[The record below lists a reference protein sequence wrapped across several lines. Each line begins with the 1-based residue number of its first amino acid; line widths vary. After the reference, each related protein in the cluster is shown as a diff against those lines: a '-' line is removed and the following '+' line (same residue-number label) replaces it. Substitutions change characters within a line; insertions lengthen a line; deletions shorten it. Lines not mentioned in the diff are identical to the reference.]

1 MNNND
6 NIYSLAVSGVQKLIP
21 YTPGKPIEELER
33 ELGLS
38 QIIKLAS
45 NENPLGPGKK
55 ALAAIQATLKDL
67 ALYPDG
73 NGFNLKRALAD
84 KYAVDMSQITL
95 GNGSNE
101 ILELVA
107 RAFLTPGLEVVFSQ
121 HAFAVYPL
129 VTQAAGATPVV
140 APALNYGHDLDA
152 MLQRVTDKTR
162 LVFIANPNNPTGT
175 LLTHADLDA
184 FIGALPDT
192 CICVL
197 DEAYCEF
204 VGDGLIGSLPI
215 STLLTSREGGNAEN
229 CREQSRPPA
238 LAAGSA
244 DNSIAW
250 LRKYPNLLVTR
261 TFSKAYGLAG
271 LRIGYGLSSPQLADI
286 LNRVRQPF
294 NNNMLALAAA
304 EAALTD
310 IEHLQNTIAVNA
322 QGMQF
327 VTEGFNE
334 LGLEWIPSA
343 GNFVLVDLKQPAI
356 PIYEALLRKGVIVR
370 PVGVYELPNH
380 LRITIGT
387 QAENQLFLQALT
399 EVIPAP

>member
-1 MNNND
+1 MNNAD
-6 NIYSLAVSGVQKLIP
+6 NIYNLAVSGVQKLVP
-21 YTPGKPIEELER
+21 YTPGKPIAELER
-33 ELGLS
+33 ELGLTQTTVREGGS
-38 QIIKLAS
+38 VAIGREPMRLIKLAS

-55 ALAAIQATLKDL
+55 ALAAIQETLKDL

-73 NGFNLKRALAD
+73 NGFDLKSALAE
-84 KYAVDMSQITL
+84 KYAVDTSQITL

-107 RAFLTPGLEVVFSQ
+107 RAFLTQGLEVVFSQ

-129 VTQAAGATPVV
+129 VTQAAGATAVV
-140 APALNYGHDLDA
+140 APALAYGHDLAA

-175 LLTHADLDA
+175 LLSHESLKT
-184 FIGALPDT
+184 FIQALPDT

-204 VGDGLIGSLPI
+204 AGDK
-215 STLLTSREGGNAEN
+215 
-229 CREQSRPPA
+229 
-238 LAAGSA
+238 SA
-244 DNSIAW
+244 NNSISW
-250 LRKYPNLLVTR
+250 LKDYPNLLITR

-294 NNNMLALAAA
+294 NNNMLALVAAT
-304 EAALTD
+304 AALADT
-310 IEHLQNTIAVNA
+310 EHLQNTLAVNA
-322 QGMQF
+322 QGMAF
-327 VTEGFNE
+327 ITEGFKN
-334 LGLEWIPSA
+334 LGLDWVPSA
-343 GNFVLVDLKQPAI
+343 GNFVLVDLKQSAL
-356 PIYEALLRKGVIVR
+356 PIYEALLGKGVIVR

-387 QAENQLFLQALT
+387 SAENQLFLQALT
-399 EVIPAP
+399 EVLTG

>member
-1 MNNND
+1 M
-6 NIYSLAVSGVQKLIP
+6 
-21 YTPGKPIEELER
+21 
-33 ELGLS
+33 
-38 QIIKLAS
+38 
-45 NENPLGPGKK
+45 
-55 ALAAIQATLKDL
+55 
-67 ALYPDG
+67 YPDG

-84 KYAVDMSQITL
+84 KYAVEMSQITL

-121 HAFAVYPL
+121 HAFAVYPI
-129 VTQAAGATPVV
+129 VTQAVGATAVV

-152 MLQRVTDKTR
+152 MLQRVTDNTR

-175 LLTHADLDA
+175 LLNHTDLEA

-192 CICVL
+192 CVCVL

-204 VGDGLIGSLPI
+204 VGDGRIGSLPI
-215 STLLTSREGGNAEN
+215 ATL
-229 CREQSRPPA
+229 PPSMA
-238 LAAGSA
+238 VGRA
-244 DNSIAW
+244 DDSITW
-250 LRKYPNLLVTR
+250 LKKYPNLLITR

-271 LRIGYGLSSPQLADI
+271 LRVGYGLSSPQLADI

-310 IEHLQNTIAVNA
+310 TEHLQNTIAVNA

-327 VTEGFNE
+327 ITDGFIK

-343 GNFVLVDLKQPAI
+343 GNFVLVDLKQPAM

-387 QAENQLFLQALT
+387 QAENQLFLLALA
-399 EVIPAP
+399 EALAGNV

>member
-1 MNNND
+1 MNNAD
-6 NIYSLAVSGVQKLIP
+6 KIYNLAVPGVQKLIP

-33 ELGLS
+33 ELGLT

-73 NGFNLKRALAD
+73 NGFNLKLALAS

-107 RAFLTPGLEVVFSQ
+107 RAFLTPEFEVVFSQ
-121 HAFAVYPL
+121 HAFAVYPI
-129 VTQAAGATPVV
+129 VTQAVGAKAVV
-140 APALNYGHDLDA
+140 APALNYGHDLNA

-175 LLTHADLDA
+175 LLDHASLES
-184 FIGALPDT
+184 FIQALPDT
-192 CICVL
+192 CVCVL

-204 VGDGLIGSLPI
+204 VGDQ
-215 STLLTSREGGNAEN
+215 ST
-229 CREQSRPPA
+229 
-238 LAAGSA
+238 

-250 LRKYPNLLVTR
+250 LKKYPNLLITR

-271 LRIGYGLSSPQLADI
+271 LRVGYGLSSPQLADI

-310 IEHLQNTIAVNA
+310 AEHLQNTIAVNA

-327 VTEGFNE
+327 ITDGFKN
-334 LGLEWIPSA
+334 LDLEWIPSA
-343 GNFVLVDLKQPAI
+343 GNFVLVDVKQSAM

-380 LRITIGT
+380 LRVTIGT
-387 QAENQLFLQALT
+387 QAENQLFLQALA
-399 EVIPAP
+399 EVLSGNV